1 MLFNIFFG
9 VSLYVSRDGKGIK
22 MKNNNDLGPVNR
34 KQELVEQLSQ
44 IEVIPVDNEQ
54 KIGDIKY
61 KKISYDD
68 SLLSF

>member
-1 MLFNIFFG
+1 
-9 VSLYVSRDGKGIK
+9 